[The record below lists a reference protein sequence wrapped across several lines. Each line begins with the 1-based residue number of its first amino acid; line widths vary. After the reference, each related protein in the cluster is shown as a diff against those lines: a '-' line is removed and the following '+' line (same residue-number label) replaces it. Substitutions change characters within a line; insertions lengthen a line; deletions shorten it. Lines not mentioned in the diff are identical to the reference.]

1 MVVPL
6 VSIEE
11 IQTGRGGKTK
21 GEKYGKYAQAIAPQ
35 VQWFK
40 DEIATSADGKIRAKI
55 KDIAKVMGP
64 DFEKKSDKAIYWGL
78 KFVLFHEGIV
88 VTTGKAKDG
97 STLLVLRLATP
108 EDKLPPSLAQ
118 VLEPSEEDMPE
129 PGSED

>member
-11 IQTGRGGKTK
+11 VQTGRGGRTK
-21 GEKYGKYAQAIAPQ
+21 GEKYGKYAQAIASQ

-40 DEIATSADGKIRAKI
+40 DRIKESEDGKIRAKS
-55 KDIAKVMGP
+55 KDVAKAMGP
-64 DFEKKSDKAIYWGL
+64 EFDKRSDKAIYWGL

-88 VTTGKAKDG
+88 VTTGKSKDG
-97 STLLVLRLATP
+97 SMLLVMRNATS

-129 PGSED
+129 PGEED